1 MRACQCE
8 AAAAAEG
15 GTGTAVAS
23 HAGSVNIEPCVDGKG
38 TEVGT
43 EWEASINFYREALSF
58 ESEKFF
64 EPGNRSV
71 QTLSYS
77 SPLRR
82 GEGAEGVAEMEMRLR
97 YHPATCE
104 GVLVSV
110 GVPSLKTCS
119 VGHLS
124 CVVHSRTRDYHD
136 SNRKN
141 EGQDCRR
148 LHCVMCHSLDALPLV
163 PHHKRQAEEK
173 QEDVKPAMYYTV
185 NECALL

>member
-15 GTGTAVAS
+15 VVQGQLSLLMQVL
-23 HAGSVNIEPCVDGKG
+23 VNIEPYVDGKG

-104 GVLVSV
+104 GGHVSV
-110 GVPSLKTCS
+110 GVPSLRTCS

-124 CVVHSRTRDYHD
+124 CVVHSKGPETIMIPTGRMRDRWIADVSTVSCVTLSMLFLLYLII
-136 SNRKN
+136 SGKQKKN
-141 EGQDCRR
+141 SKK
-148 LHCVMCHSLDALPLV
+148 M
-163 PHHKRQAEEK
+163 
-173 QEDVKPAMYYTV
+173 
-185 NECALL
+185 